1 MKRNLRTVE
10 KVTLGTPF
18 DPFNNQDPP
27 KPKFYHIVDNK
38 EYEAIANQ
46 STGENDLTPWK
57 FIPEVMT
64 KYEGPKIEK
73 LKEVASLKEAEKLYE
88 QEEI

>member
-1 MKRNLRTVE
+1 MIMKRNLRTVE

-46 STGENDLTPWK
+46 STGENDLTP
-57 FIPEVMT
+57 
-64 KYEGPKIEK
+64 
-73 LKEVASLKEAEKLYE
+73 
-88 QEEI
+88 